1 MGLQY
6 MPTLTPLKPPQ
17 LIGIYGGPMERLGK
31 KHRCGKS
38 VAQLPVDTVV
48 ADRPGVH

>member
-31 KHRCGKS
+31 KTPMWKIGGTAPSGHCG
-38 VAQLPVDTVV
+38 
-48 ADRPGVH
+48 R